1 MSPTTT
7 TTYTVTGVNTNS
19 CSSQTQFIQTVSPC
33 TKLDELTNNTAIEL
47 YPNPAQTE
55 IFITSRTNE
64 NLTIEIYNAIGSLIQ
79 VDTVN
84 SNSKAIDVRNLNKGL
99 YHIAIKSNNMLINTK
114 KLIVN

>member
-1 MSPTTT
+1 VSPTTT

-79 VDTVN
+79 VDT
-84 SNSKAIDVRNLNKGL
+84 DVRNLNKGL